1 MSKYIY
7 FHASAGHHQHE
18 WKWKCLP
25 KWEQTFGTFRPE
37 KWSVS
42 LVFDS
47 RNSAILKRI
56 NNVDE
61 DYRIIIII
69 IIIQKIKKKL
79 IIMVIEK
86 QDKLNKSWIK

>member
-1 MSKYIY
+1 M
-7 FHASAGHHQHE
+7 
-18 WKWKCLP
+18 
-25 KWEQTFGTFRPE
+25 
-37 KWSVS
+37 VS